1 MYFTKYFIM
10 LCFAVT
16 ITLPQMHTTATSECT
31 LEWYKLEVDRLR
43 LLLQMDATALRIH
56 YKQKM
61 ENIYAQ
67 CEKRLEA
74 AEVTINM
81 QRSIIKHMQQ
91 HFK

>member
-1 MYFTKYFIM
+1 MHFIKYFIM
-10 LCFAVT
+10 LSFV
-16 ITLPQMHTTATSECT
+16 LPQMHTTTITSDCT

-61 ENIYAQ
+61 ENIHAEY
-67 CEKRLEA
+67 EKRLEA

-91 HFK
+91 KSQ